1 MHQVL
6 LSLGAN
12 LGDPRATLEHAIDI
26 ISSEV
31 LTDVRASPMYS
42 TAPVGV
48 TNQPPFINAAVVG
61 FTSASAREIHDAC
74 KRIEQQLGRQHRERW
89 HEREIDIDVILV
101 GSIILDDDDVHIPH
115 PRFHERRFVLQ
126 PACDIAP
133 AAVCPR
139 TGKTLAELLTV
150 CPDVISNPTRIR

>member
-12 LGDPRATLEHAIDI
+12 LGDPRAMLERAIAI
-26 ISSEV
+26 IASEV
-31 LTDVRASPMYS
+31 LTDVRSSPLYS

-48 TNQPPFINAAVVG
+48 EDQPPFINAAVVG
-61 FTSASAREIHDAC
+61 FTTASARAIHDAC
-74 KRIEQQLGRQHRERW
+74 KHIEQQLGRQHRERW

-101 GSIILDDDDVHIPH
+101 GATILDDDDVHIPH
-115 PRFHERRFVLQ
+115 LRFHERRFVLQ
-126 PACDIAP
+126 PACDLAP
-133 AAVCPR
+133 AAICPR